1 MAGMWRP
8 SIACTRLG
16 DTPGGARPTNQALP
30 VVVHHVVTP
39 RIPLEGPARA
49 TTPRTPSGHGTQSR
63 LPPDRARPRCW
74 RRASWHA
81 RMRAPPQQQATAG
94 NGRQRRATAGN
105 GRQRQAT
112 AGNGGQRHR
121 RLDRQRTEHFAGQ
134 HRLRCDA
141 VPRPIRLPG
150 ALPPSRPNHA
160 HRARRLGERRGGD
173 PAQRWDL
180 VRVTRGRGA
189 RSRSRRS
196 VRALMAAPC
205 GWRPTPSCP

>member
-16 DTPGGARPTNQALP
+16 DTPWGARPTNQALP

-81 RMRAPPQQQATAG
+81 RMRAPPQQQATAS
-94 NGRQRRATAGN
+94 NSKQ
-105 GRQRQAT
+105 QQAT
-112 AGNGGQRHR
+112 AGNGTVGLTDSVPNISR
-121 RLDRQRTEHFAGQ
+121 DSTG
-134 HRLRCDA
+134 CDA
-141 VPRPIRLPG
+141 MLSRALSGCRGRYPLTPEPCTPG
-150 ALPPSRPNHA
+150 ATSGGAPGRRSGA
-160 HRARRLGERRGGD
+160 AVGSRARDPGAGSTVTVTSLGPSADGRS
-173 PAQRWDL
+173 L
-180 VRVTRGRGA
+180 RVA
-189 RSRSRRS
+189 PHAIVS
-196 VRALMAAPC
+196 VM
-205 GWRPTPSCP
+205 